1 MNYVFLG
8 GVFLAAWA
16 LTGLLRRY
24 ALHRELLDHPN
35 ERSSHLV
42 ATPRGGGLSIVLVV
56 LTALPLLWWQGFIE
70 GFDALGLGGAGF
82 LVAVV
87 GWLDDHGHV
96 PARWRLLVHFLAAV
110 WGLYWLG
117 GMPDVTLL
125 GWTLPGA
132 WLLLPVAV
140 YLVWL
145 LNLYN
150 FMDGIDGIAGVEAAT
165 VCLAGAALAVWAL
178 PEARVLPYGL
188 LALASLGFLV
198 WNFPP
203 AKIFMGDAGSGFVG
217 LWLGLLSIYAA
228 HQAPLLFWAWVIL
241 LGGFVVDASMTL
253 VRRWW
258 HGEKVYEAHR
268 SHAYQHLARRF
279 GHRPVT
285 LAYGAINL
293 FWLFP
298 VAAWVVLGGLD
309 GMVGVLVA
317 YTPLGVLAYWLGAG
331 RREAN
336 PLRLGE
342 N

>member
-1 MNYVFLG
+1 LNYVFWG
-8 GVFLAAWA
+8 GVFLASWA

-24 ALHRELLDHPN
+24 ALYRELLDHPN

-56 LTALPLLWWQGFIE
+56 LVSLPLLWWQGFVG
-70 GFDALGLGGAGF
+70 GFDALALGGAGF

-96 PARWRLLVHFLAAV
+96 AARWRLLVHFLAAF

-117 GMPDVTLL
+117 GLPDLTLL
-125 GWTLPGA
+125 GWALPGG

-150 FMDGIDGIAGVEAAT
+150 FMDGIDGIAGVEAVT
-165 VCLAGAALAVWAL
+165 VCLAGAALALWVL
-178 PEARVLPYGL
+178 PQAAVAPYGL
-188 LALASLGFLV
+188 LALTSLGFLV

-217 LWLGLLSIYAA
+217 LWLGLLSVYAA
-228 HQAPLLFWAWVIL
+228 HQAPVLFWAWVIL
-241 LGGFVVDASMTL
+241 LGGFVVDASLTL

-279 GHRPVT
+279 GHKPVT
-285 LAYGAINL
+285 LVYGAINM

-317 YTPLGVLAYWLGAG
+317 YTPLGVLTYWLGAG
-331 RREAN
+331 RREADH
-336 PLRLGE
+336 LFLGGE
-342 N
+342 

>member
-1 MNYVFLG
+1 MSYVFFG

-24 ALHRELLDHPN
+24 ALHKELLDHPN
-35 ERSSHLV
+35 ERSSHWV
-42 ATPRGGGLSIVLVV
+42 ATPRGGGLAIVLVV
-56 LTALPLLWWQGFIE
+56 LTALPVLWWLEFIA
-70 GFDALGLGGAGF
+70 GSVAVGLGGAGF
-82 LVAVV
+82 LVALV

-96 PARWRLLVHFLAAV
+96 PARWRLLVHFLAAA
-110 WGLYWLG
+110 WGLYWLNG
-117 GMPDVTLL
+117 LPDLSLL
-125 GWTLPGA
+125 GWRLSGD

-150 FMDGIDGIAGVEAAT
+150 FMDGIDGIAGVEVVT
-165 VCLAGAALAVWAL
+165 VCLTGAVLAVWAS
-178 PEARVLPYGL
+178 PEAGVALYGL

-217 LWLGLLSIYAA
+217 LWLGLLSIYSA
-228 HQAPLLFWAWVIL
+228 HQEPVLFWAWVIL
-241 LGGFVVDASMTL
+241 LGGFVVDASLTL

-268 SHAYQHLARRF
+268 SHAYQHLAQRF

-285 LAYGAINL
+285 LVYGAINL

-309 GMVGVLVA
+309 GLLGVLLA
-317 YTPLGVLAYWLGAG
+317 YTPLAGLAYWFGAG
-331 RREAN
+331 RCAA
-336 PLRLGE
+336 LT
-342 N
+342 